1 MIPVEN
7 MNKAKRIAKS
17 DAARSKRRK
26 LKDIICSCIQRKFN
40 KLRKLRRAG
49 KRNTKV

>member
-1 MIPVEN
+1 

-26 LKDIICSCIQRKFN
+26 LKDIVCDCLERKFN
-40 KLRKLRRAG
+40 RLRKLRKLG
-49 KRNTKV
+49 KRNTTV

>member
-1 MIPVEN
+1 

-26 LKDIICSCIQRKFN
+26 IKDTLFDCALRKFRR
-40 KLRKLRRAG
+40 LRKLRRLG
-49 KRNTKV
+49 KRNTTV

>member
-1 MIPVEN
+1 

-26 LKDIICSCIQRKFN
+26 LKDIVCDCLQRKFN

-49 KRNTKV
+49 KRSTKL